1 MIFRLNVFSVV
12 WIISCNFFAIYI
24 QIHILKYS
32 ISQNFANKET
42 LISWINFP
50 ILKNVLASMLSK
62 YSRFTLCP
70 GSTLNCCGSD
80 MTSSAQEDGGNKFT
94 AQGTCIFIDF
104 SGEKLWVQFMILRQ
118 VRDSWLLIKNEMKLL
133 ILVLFIS
140 LNCHSDFWISYLTT
154 KSSTLG
160 H

>member
-1 MIFRLNVFSVV
+1 MLWFSGLMFSVLLFEYFLQ
-12 WIISCNFFAIYI
+12 FFCYM

-80 MTSSAQEDGGNKFT
+80 MTSSAQEDGGNKFR
-94 AQGTCIFIDF
+94 AQGTCIFTDF

-118 VRDSWLLIKNEMKLL
+118 VQDSWLLIKNRMKLL
-133 ILVLFIS
+133 ILVLFI
-140 LNCHSDFWISYLTT
+140 
-154 KSSTLG
+154 
-160 H
+160 